1 MFATHKVTNQPP
13 EFDYN
18 LYRTDL
24 ALQSAVA
31 AFGGNT
37 QSNELTDYGEIAQDN
52 LLNHSALAN
61 RNKPQLRNFDRFG
74 NRINEVEFHPSYHKI
89 MTDAIAAGLP
99 SSPWSEPGPGAHVE
113 RAAKVYMHCQ
123 AEQGTTCPT
132 TMTFSSV
139 PALQVQPDITSDWLK
154 GVMSREYDPR
164 NLPWQEKNGLTIG
177 MAMTEKQGGSDV
189 RANQSVAVAAT
200 EPGPGKVYLLTGHK
214 WFCSAPMSDGFLVLA
229 QTDAGLGCFL
239 MPRWT
244 PDGELNSFQIQRL
257 KDKLGNW
264 SNASG
269 EIEFNK
275 AFSYLLGDEGR
286 GINTILEMVAMTR
299 FDCMIGSAALMRQA
313 LAQAMHHCSYR
324 QSFGKPLIEQPA
336 MVSVLA
342 DLCVESEAALLLTL
356 RVAQALDNA
365 TDEHSQQMVRS
376 LTPVGKFWI
385 CKRTPAMVYECMECL
400 GGSGYVE
407 ESIMPQLFRESP
419 LNSIW
424 EGCGNIQSLDV
435 LRALSKSPQT
445 ADALL
450 QELDITQGVDK
461 SLDQL
466 VNSLRVDFKNAN
478 FDEGSCRQ
486 LSANIAR
493 AICASLMVRYATQA
507 CAEHYIAT
515 RVFSQHGI
523 FGSVSP
529 ATDAAASILQRAS
542 PVQSV

>member
-1 MFATHKVTNQPP
+1 MFTTHRVTNQPP

-18 LYRTDL
+18 LYQTDL
-24 ALQSAVA
+24 ALQHAVGQ
-31 AFGGNT
+31 FGGD
-37 QSNELTDYGEIAQDN
+37 SAAARLTDYGQTAREN
-52 LLNHSALAN
+52 LMDHSALAN
-61 RNKPQLRNFDRFG
+61 RNKPELRSYDRFG
-74 NRINEVEFHPSYHKI
+74 HRLNEVSFHPSYHKI
-89 MTDAIAAGLP
+89 MGDAIAAGLP
-99 SSPWSEPGPGAHVE
+99 SSPWSKPGPGAHVE
-113 RAAKVYMHCQ
+113 RAAMVYMHCQ

-132 TMTFSSV
+132 TMTFSAV
-139 PALQVQPDITSDWLK
+139 PALQVQPDITSDWVK

-164 NLPWQEKNGLTIG
+164 NLPWSEKSGLTIG

-189 RANQSVAVAAT
+189 RANQSVATPVAQ
-200 EPGPGKVYLLTGHK
+200 PGPGKAYLLTGHK

-229 QTDAGLGCFL
+229 QTDAGIGCFL

-244 PDGELNSFQIQRL
+244 PEGELNSFQIQRL

-264 SNASG
+264 SNASS
-269 EIEFNK
+269 EIEFNQ
-275 AFSYLLGDEGR
+275 AYSWLLGEEGR

-299 FDCMIGSAALMRQA
+299 FDCMIGSSSLMRQA
-313 LAQAMHHCSYR
+313 LAQAMHHCNYR
-324 QSFGKPLIEQPA
+324 ESFGKALIEQPA

-342 DLCVESEAALLLTL
+342 DLCIESEAAMLLTL
-356 RVAQALDNA
+356 RVAQALDTA
-365 TDEHSQQMVRS
+365 SDEHSQQMIRS

-407 ESIMPQLFRESP
+407 ESVMPQLFRESP

-450 QELDITQGVDK
+450 HELDTTSGADK

-466 VNSLRVDFKNAN
+466 VNSLRDDFQSAK
-478 FDEGSCRQ
+478 FDESSCRQ

-493 AICASLMVRYATQA
+493 AISASLMVRHAPQA
-507 CAEHYIAT
+507 NAEHYIAT
-515 RVFSQHGI
+515 RVHSQHGI
-523 FGSVSP
+523 FGSVPP
-529 ATDAAASILQRAS
+529 AKDAAAILQRAS
-542 PVQSV
+542 PVQAS

>member
-18 LYRTDL
+18 LYRTDA
-24 ALQSAVA
+24 ALQSAVEK
-31 AFGGNT
+31 FGGNA
-37 QSNELTDYGEIAQDN
+37 QSKSLTDYGEIAKNN
-52 LLNHSALAN
+52 LQNHSALAN
-61 RNKPQLRNFDRFG
+61 RNKPELRSFDRFG
-74 NRINEVEFHPSYHKI
+74 NRINEVSFHPSYHKI

-132 TMTFSSV
+132 TMTFSAV
-139 PALQVQPDITSDWLK
+139 PALQVQPDVTSDWIK

-164 NLPWQEKNGLTIG
+164 NMPWKEKNGLTIG

-189 RANQSVAVAAT
+189 RANQSVATAVAGR
-200 EPGPGKVYLLTGHK
+200 GPGQVYLLTGHK

-229 QTDAGLGCFL
+229 QTDAGIGCFL

-244 PDGELNSFQIQRL
+244 PEGELNSFQIQRL

-264 SNASG
+264 SNASS
-269 EIEFNK
+269 EIEFHQ

-299 FDCMIGSAALMRQA
+299 FDCMIGSSALMRQA

-324 QSFGKPLIEQPA
+324 QSFGKTLIKQPS

-342 DLCVESEAALLLTL
+342 DLCIESEAAVLLTL
-356 RVAQALDNA
+356 RVAEALDNA
-365 TDEHSQQMVRS
+365 TDDHSQQMIRS

-407 ESIMPQLFRESP
+407 ESVMPQLFRESP

-435 LRALSKSPQT
+435 LRALGKSPQT

-450 QELDITQGVDK
+450 HELDSTKGADK

-466 VNSLRVDFKNAN
+466 VNSLRDDFQNAK
-478 FDEGSCRQ
+478 FDESSCRQ

-493 AICASLMVRYATQA
+493 AISASLMVRYAPDA
-507 CAEHYIAT
+507 NAAHYIAT
-515 RVFSQHGI
+515 RVHSQHGI
-523 FGSVSP
+523 FGTVPP
-529 ATDAAASILQRAS
+529 AKDAAAILQRAS
-542 PVQSV
+542 PLQAS

>member
-1 MFATHKVTNQPP
+1 
-13 EFDYN
+13 
-18 LYRTDL
+18 
-24 ALQSAVA
+24 LQSAVEK
-31 AFGGNT
+31 FGGNA
-37 QSNELTDYGEIAQDN
+37 QSKSLTDYGEIAKNN
-52 LLNHSALAN
+52 LQNHSALAN
-61 RNKPQLRNFDRFG
+61 RNKPELRSFDRFG
-74 NRINEVEFHPSYHKI
+74 NRINEVSFHPSYHKI

-132 TMTFSSV
+132 TMTFSAV
-139 PALQVQPDITSDWLK
+139 PALQVQPDVTSDWIK

-164 NLPWQEKNGLTIG
+164 NMPWKEKNGLTIG

-189 RANQSVAVAAT
+189 RANQSVATAVAGR
-200 EPGPGKVYLLTGHK
+200 GPGQVYLLTGHK

-229 QTDAGLGCFL
+229 QTDAGIGCFL

-244 PDGELNSFQIQRL
+244 PEGELNSFQIQRL

-264 SNASG
+264 SNASS
-269 EIEFNK
+269 EIEFHQ

-299 FDCMIGSAALMRQA
+299 FDCMIGSSALMRQA

-324 QSFGKPLIEQPA
+324 QSFGKTLIKQPS

-342 DLCVESEAALLLTL
+342 DLCIESEAAVLLTL
-356 RVAQALDNA
+356 RVAEALDNA
-365 TDEHSQQMVRS
+365 
-376 LTPVGKFWI
+376 I

-407 ESIMPQLFRESP
+407 ESVMPQLFRESP

-435 LRALSKSPQT
+435 LRALGKSPQT

-450 QELDITQGVDK
+450 HELDSTKGADK

-466 VNSLRVDFKNAN
+466 VNSLRDDFQNAK
-478 FDEGSCRQ
+478 FDESSCRQ

-493 AICASLMVRYATQA
+493 AISASLMVRYAPDA
-507 CAEHYIAT
+507 NAAHYIAT
-515 RVFSQHGI
+515 RVHSQHGI
-523 FGSVSP
+523 FGTVPP
-529 ATDAAASILQRAS
+529 AKDAAAILQRAS
-542 PVQSV
+542 PLQAS